1 MTPFQGQGN
10 WVFERTGNLPDV
22 TQQLSSRARRL
33 TWSFSEDLRPP
44 LPRLSPRHRDISHI
58 SCQDVIS
65 VGWNQ
70 IYPSQDL
77 GQWWVPGDP
86 LKPVWLDYQ
95 ITFAFGASVWWC
107 GDPESSPSILPTT
120 RYSDLKKKTKPEYS
134 WAEHFRICQTLGGFR
149 ISPWIFQSFLLEK
162 TKTVVKRVDARDHW
176 SGATFQ
182 LACMILVKCLSQSEA
197 QFPLS
202 VKWIL
207 IKHAI
212 GCLYMLVA

>member
-1 MTPFQGQGN
+1 MTPFQGQGD

-33 TWSFSEDLRPP
+33 TWSFSEDLGCP

-58 SCQDVIS
+58 SCQDAIS

-70 IYPSQDL
+70 ISPSQDL

-86 LKPVWLDYQ
+86 LKPVWLEL
-95 ITFAFGASVWWC
+95 SN
-107 GDPESSPSILPTT
+107 SICLWGLYLMMRRPWVIIVH
-120 RYSDLKKKTKPEYS
+120 SAHNPVLWIKKKKKLEYS

-149 ISPWIFQSFLLEK
+149 ISPWIFQSFLLEN

-182 LACMILVKCLSQSEA
+182 LTCMILVKCLSQSEV

-207 IKHAI
+207 IR
-212 GCLYMLVA
+212 YMP